1 MEPLRCLM
9 PHLLA
14 VRIRLLWPMLTTA
27 HLYKAKGYSLDSAY
41 TANRI
46 PPVIPP
52 FLRAFHSWDVVY
64 IFGCWNY
71 IFEIFKIFG
80 RPLTLPY
87 VPYPLEANSESI
99 PGQKVRSEVKR
110 VGGGEDTRK
119 TALAGLRW
127 GCVQDKERAGSKSRL
142 LSWLTRIVRQHCSP
156 LFDYRHSYTRFSRV
170 AFFFPTDPAL
180 YDCWKKRVE
189 MVIERARKSLRSGAN
204 FSRQSWIEL
213 DGRLSLSLN
222 FFQTFA

>member
-1 MEPLRCLM
+1 
-9 PHLLA
+9 
-14 VRIRLLWPMLTTA
+14 MLK
-27 HLYKAKGYSLDSAY
+27 LYFRNLQNFR
-41 TANRI
+41 T
-46 PPVIPP
+46 
-52 FLRAFHSWDVVY
+52 
-64 IFGCWNY
+64 
-71 IFEIFKIFG
+71 
-80 RPLTLPY
+80 TLPY

-127 GCVQDKERAGSKSRL
+127 GCVQDKERAGSESRL
-142 LSWLTRIVRQHCSP
+142 LSWLTRVVRQHCSP